1 MLQHPTYTCHGAAQR
16 VTGSKHLITS
26 SLGTNILLDCGL
38 VQGEGAE
45 GDALNRHWGFDPRT
59 IDCVILSHAH
69 IDHTGLLPRVVRDGF
84 SGPIYCNSATKDL
97 CDMMLLDSAHI
108 QESDLNRVNKR
119 RVARGEAAIEPLYT
133 EKDVVRTLGQMEIV
147 EDEAWF
153 QIDETCKFQLIPNA
167 HILGSGC
174 IHLSLQSIDNK
185 TITLTFTG
193 DIGRPNDQILEG
205 PFPFPQSD
213 YIICESTYG
222 NRLHLP
228 SEDAK
233 EPLLALIQH
242 ICVEKQGKIII
253 PAFSI
258 DRTQEIIYLLDQL
271 EHEDKLPSI
280 KVYVDSPLSVKAT
293 QVMSIHRES
302 FNPQI
307 LDYISRDGDPFA
319 FQNLHYVSKLEESK
333 AINDEKQPSIIIS
346 ASGMADA
353 GRVKHHIAN
362 NIENPNCAILLV
374 GYASPRSLAGQL
386 IEGREEVKIFG
397 DLHRVKAEIH
407 RMDNFSAHA
416 DWQEMCDYLLCQDP
430 RKVKKIFLVHG
441 EPSGMASFETKLNH
455 IGFTDVEPAK
465 MGVSHT
471 LI

>member
-1 MLQHPTYTCHGAAQR
+1 MLQHPTYTCYGAAQR
-16 VTGSKHLITS
+16 VTGSKHLITTS
-26 SLGTNILLDCGL
+26 IGTKILMDCGL

-45 GDALNRHWGFDPRT
+45 GDLLNRHWGFEPRD
-59 IDCVILSHAH
+59 IDVVLLSHAH
-69 IDHTGLLPRVVRDGF
+69 IDHTGLLPKLVRDGF
-84 SGPIYCNSATKDL
+84 DGPIYCNSATKDL

-119 RVARGEAAIEPLYT
+119 RLNRGEAAIEPLYG
-133 EKDVVRTLGQMEIV
+133 EKDVQRTLANMLII
-147 EDEAWF
+147 EDETWF
-153 QIDETCKFQLIPNA
+153 RIDETCDVLLIPNA

-174 IHLSLQSIDNK
+174 IHLQLQSVEGK
-185 TITLTFTG
+185 TTTLTFTG
-193 DIGRPNDQILEG
+193 DVGRPNDQILEG

-222 NRLHLP
+222 NRKHLP
-228 SEDAK
+228 SEDSK

-242 ICVEKQGKIII
+242 ICIEKQGKIII

-271 EHEDKLPSI
+271 EHENKLPPI

-319 FQNLHYVSKLEESK
+319 FNNLHYVSKLEESK
-333 AINDEKQPSIIIS
+333 AINDEKHPSIIIS

-362 NIENPNCAILLV
+362 NIENPNCAVLIV

-397 DLHRVKAEIH
+397 DIHRVNAEIH
-407 RMDNFSAHA
+407 RMDHFSAHA
-416 DWQEMCDYLLCQDP
+416 DWSELCDFLGCQDP
-430 RKVKKIFLVHG
+430 NKVKKIFLVHG
-441 EPSGMASFETKLNH
+441 EPSGMSSFETKLNNL
-455 IGFTDVEPAK
+455 GFQDVEPAK
-465 MGVSHT
+465 MGVTHT

>member
-1 MLQHPTYTCHGAAQR
+1 MLMQPTYTCFGAAQR

-26 SLGTNILLDCGL
+26 SLGTKILLDCGL

-45 GDALNRHWGFDPRT
+45 GDELNRHWGFEPSS

-69 IDHTGLLPRVVRDGF
+69 IDHTGLLPRLVRDGF

-97 CDMMLLDSAHI
+97 CNMMLLDSAHI
-108 QESDLNRVNKR
+108 QETDLMRINKR
-119 RVARGEAAIEPLYT
+119 RLARGEDAIEPLYT
-133 EKDVVRTLGQMEIV
+133 EKDVIQTLSQMAEV
-147 EDEAWF
+147 VDESWF
-153 QIDETCKFQLIPNA
+153 SIDELSQFQMIPNA

-174 IHLSLQSIDNK
+174 IHLSLNTINEK
-185 TITLTFTG
+185 TITLTYTG

-205 PFPFPQSD
+205 PFPFPPSD

-228 SEDAK
+228 SQDAK
-233 EPLLALIQH
+233 EPLLELINH

-258 DRTQEIIYLLDQL
+258 DRTQEIIFLLDQL
-271 EHEDKLPSI
+271 EHEDKLPEI

-293 QVMSIHRES
+293 QVMALHRES
-302 FNPQI
+302 FNPSI

-319 FQNLHYVSKLEESK
+319 FHNLHYVSKLEESK
-333 AINDEKQPSIIIS
+333 AINEEKQPSIIIS

-397 DLHRVKAEIH
+397 DVKKVRAEIH

-416 DWQEMCDYLLCQDP
+416 DWKEMCDYLLCQDP
-430 RKVKKIFLVHG
+430 SKVKKLFLVHG
-441 EPSGMASFETKLNH
+441 EPSSMSSFETKLNNL
-455 IGFTDVEPAK
+455 GFSDVEPAK